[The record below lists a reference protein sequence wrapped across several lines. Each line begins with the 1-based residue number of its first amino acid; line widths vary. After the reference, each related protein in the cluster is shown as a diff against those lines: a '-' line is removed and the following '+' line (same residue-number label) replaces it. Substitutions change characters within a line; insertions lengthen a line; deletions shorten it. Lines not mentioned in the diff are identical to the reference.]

1 MILFD
6 LDQTNIGLS
15 ICVRFWGSKLC
26 SSCQSSLRRVGE
38 QNIEQSRGNLTSW
51 ELRTLPEQLNCK
63 FLIFSKHKVLAVYCI
78 HDLVIQNQLCLE
90 YLTPNREKMWL
101 TAINHLKLSENLLFL
116 CILTWCECWVQLLTK
131 QLLVCIFL
139 LNIDTKQENILEC
152 WI

>member
-26 SSCQSSLRRVGE
+26 SSCQSSLRTVGE

-51 ELRTLPEQLNCK
+51 ELRTLSEQLNCK

-90 YLTPNREKMWL
+90 YLTPNREKVWL
-101 TAINHLKLSENLLFL
+101 TAINHKITWKFTFSLHFNLMWMLSSAFDKATLGLHL
-116 CILTWCECWVQLLTK
+116 PT
-131 QLLVCIFL
+131 
-139 LNIDTKQENILEC
+139 
-152 WI
+152 